1 MTIATAYTPATW
13 AEQVLE
19 DVNAEDPNGPNVP
32 IDPNTVGDITHWMP
46 AEEPIGNW
54 YDRDNPLNASLGTS
68 STDGTGSYPSLTAG
82 AEYTAAMIDQTN
94 MAGIRAALAADDPV
108 SGGFSAAVVAA
119 PWASSH
125 YGGNPQAIAG
135 TTPGGGPAPAAAGVP
150 GSLPTVDLT
159 AAGATDV
166 SFNANPFDLFGIP
179 QTIGGAAASSIWSD
193 VGPFIVKAMLV
204 TAGLGVM
211 VLGLSKMTG
220 AGEKIKTAAPGL
232 AAAAAA

>member
-1 MTIATAYTPATW
+1 VTIATSYTPPAW
-13 AEQVLE
+13 AEQVLM

-32 IDPNTVGDITHWMP
+32 IDANTVGDITHWMP
-46 AEEPIGNW
+46 AEEPVGNW

-82 AEYTAAMIDQTN
+82 AEYTAAMIDQSN

-108 SGGFSAAVVAA
+108 ALFSPAVVAS

-125 YGGNPQAIAG
+125 YGGDPQHIAE
-135 TTPGGGPAPAAAGVP
+135 TSPGGGAAPATAGAP
-150 GSLPTVDLT
+150 GSALPAVDLSAT
-159 AAGATDV
+159 ATDT

-179 QTIGGAAASSIWSD
+179 QTIGGAAASSVWSD

-220 AGEKIKTAAPGL
+220 AGEKIKTAAPEL
-232 AAAAAA
+232 ATAAAA